1 MNEGAI
7 SIHGAGNFGHA
18 TEAFIEP
25 DLRLWYE

>member
-18 TEAFIEP
+18 TEALIEP
-25 DLRLWYE
+25 DLRLW